1 MNFLSKLGKDGTAIG
16 VSAVLSLVGLIIYI
30 VSATTGFLAGQDVN
44 ALPIVFSILAIL
56 IDAVIM
62 VKGDSLGSLIK
73 GVLMIAVA
81 ALLAVI
87 FAQFILARLTVFAD
101 VWFIPVN
108 YPAAEGTAL
117 TASMTGIIFYIL
129 SFVAV
134 AVAGFIGK
142 KEN

>member
-62 VKGDSLGSLIK
+62 VKGDSLGGLIK